1 MKDPKPYNINGTTGL
16 RWDCDTNEEW
26 RTERSKSIG
35 ASAVGI
41 LIGENHFTT
50 PMELAEKMR
59 AELRG
64 EFDYTQTLAMK
75 RGHAYEPGVAD
86 LFEGEAGKE
95 VIKSSSKEFLM
106 RRDDIPFMHASPDRT
121 YWIDPDGLKHGINSE
136 ANKGILECK
145 TTRRPID
152 PNDLPMAWQFQLQVQ
167 LGISGYKEGY
177 IAWDVLTNAEGFG
190 YKRFEFDPEIFEAAV
205 ELCRDFWTRCIEGG
219 EDPDPVAPRD
229 ILKRY
234 PSSIEGKTITAT
246 SDIVELISS
255 IKEMQAASKELS
267 SEIDE
272 AKSKIIMLF
281 SDEEAIIAPETG
293 KPIVTYKTKKGATR
307 VDSKKL
313 KADFPEVFEQVTKQ
327 DNDSRTLLIK

>member
-1 MKDPKPYNINGTTGL
+1 MKDPKPYTINGVSGL
-16 RWDCDTNEEW
+16 RWDFETNEEW
-26 RTERSKSIG
+26 RVERSKSIG
-35 ASAVGI
+35 ASAIGI
-41 LIGENHFTT
+41 LFGESHFTT

-64 EFDYTQTLAMK
+64 EFDTTQNLAMK

-95 VIKSSSKEFLM
+95 VIKSSSKEYLI
-106 RRDDIPFMHASPDRT
+106 RRDDVPFMHASPDRT
-121 YWIDPDGLKHGINSE
+121 YWIDPNGLKFGKNSE

-152 PNDLPMAWQFQLQVQ
+152 PNDLPMSWQVQLQVQ

-177 IAWDVLTNAEGFG
+177 LAWDVLTNAEGFG
-190 YKRFEFDPEIFEAAV
+190 FKRFEFDPEIFEAAV
-205 ELCRDFWTRCIEGG
+205 ELCRDFWFRCIEGG

-229 ILKRY
+229 IITRY

-246 SDIVELISS
+246 QEIVEMISA
-255 IKEMQAASKELS
+255 IKDMQAASKELS
-267 SEIDE
+267 AEIDE
-272 AKSKIIMLF
+272 AKSKLIMLF
-281 SDEEAIIAPETG
+281 TDEEAIVAPETG

-307 VDSKKL
+307 VDSKLL
-313 KADFPEVFEQVTKQ
+313 KADYPEVFAKVSKQ

>member
-1 MKDPKPYNINGTTGL
+1 MKDPRPYNINGTTGL

-26 RTERSKSIG
+26 RHERAKSIG
-35 ASAVGI
+35 ASA
-41 LIGENHFTT
+41 IGTIFGESHFTT

-64 EFDYTQTLAMK
+64 EFDYEQNIAMM
-75 RGHAYEPGVAD
+75 RGHAYEPGVAY
-86 LFEGEAGKE
+86 LFEQVTKKE
-95 VIKSSSKEFLM
+95 VIKSSSREYLM
-106 RRDDIPFMHASPDRT
+106 RKDGIPFMHISPDRT
-121 YWIDPDGLKHGINSE
+121 YWIDSDGQKYGKNSE

-152 PNDLPMAWQFQLQVQ
+152 PNDLPMSWVFQLQAQ

-177 IAWDVLTNAEGFG
+177 LAWDVLSVSDGFG

-205 ELCRDFWTRCIEGG
+205 EVCKDYWTRCIEGG

-267 SEIDE
+267 TEIDE
-272 AKSKIIMLF
+272 AKSKLIMMF
-281 SDEEAIIAPETG
+281 TDEEAIVAPETG

-307 VDSKKL
+307 VDSKLL
-313 KADFPEVFEQVTKQ
+313 KADYPEVFAKVSKQ